1 MIQGCLMTP
10 IRQPFRGAI
19 AALAFALVVTAMPPA
34 HGQIQDAGVWL
45 GAFAQGDFQSAGP
58 KERNA
63 RWWFDA
69 NTRFLGDDFELFQT
83 VIRPGVGRQLDE
95 QQSVWLGYAWIGE
108 SLPGLDFHE
117 NRIWEQW
124 ILNQDYRDV
133 TFQFRSRL
141 EQRFVSTGTQVG
153 WRFRQLFRA
162 QRPVAGSSNL
172 LWVAWDEIF
181 FHLNDTDWGARTG
194 YNQNRV
200 FVGLGRIPTANARRR
215 TEIGY
220 LYQQINVAED
230 GADLSNH
237 ILSINIFFSP

>member
-1 MIQGCLMTP
+1 MICGCLMP
-10 IRQPFRGAI
+10 QMLQPFRGGI
-19 AALAFALVVTAMPPA
+19 AAIAFALAVTALPHA
-34 HGQIQDAGVWL
+34 HGQIQDTGVWL
-45 GAFAQGDFQSAGP
+45 GAFAQGEFQSAVHQ
-58 KERNA
+58 KRNA

-69 NTRFLGDDFELFQT
+69 NTRFLGDDFELFQA
-83 VIRPGVGRQLDE
+83 VIRPGVGRQLNE

-108 SLPGLDFHE
+108 RIPGLDFHE

-124 ILNQDYRDV
+124 MLTEDYRDA
-133 TFQFRSRL
+133 TLQFRTRL
-141 EQRFVSTGTQVG
+141 EQRFVSVGSQVG
-153 WRFRQLFRA
+153 WRFRQLFRV
-162 QRPVAGSSNL
+162 QTPVAGSPNL

-200 FVGLGRIPTANARRR
+200 FVGLGRIPTSNARRR

-237 ILSINIFFSP
+237 ILSINLFFSP